1 MVFGEGGANTYLFF
15 VSFVTYKIGWSI
27 INLGGLTMLTLSENN
42 DEVLPMTLNIKEI
55 DKQYTIKQKIFE
67 AINFSVYIVTLK
79 QEGTFYELLLIKDFN
94 SEGPSAHIWH
104 KKFCKNST
112 IIEITNEV
120 AEAIQSG
127 FIKNEKHLFSSSLV

>member
-1 MVFGEGGANTYLFF
+1 MVCGEGGAYTFLFF
-15 VSFVTYKIGWSI
+15 VVFVSYKIGWSI

-42 DEVLPMTLNIKEI
+42 NEVLPMTLNIKEI
-55 DKQYTIKQKIFE
+55 DKQYIIKQKIFE
-67 AINFSVYIVTLK
+67 ALNFSVYIVTCK

-104 KKFCKNST
+104 KKLCKNST
-112 IIEITNEV
+112 IIEIAKEV

-127 FIKNEKHLFSSSLV
+127 FIKNESSLV

>member
-1 MVFGEGGANTYLFF
+1 
-15 VSFVTYKIGWSI
+15 
-27 INLGGLTMLTLSENN
+27 MLTLSENN

-55 DKQYTIKQKIFE
+55 DKQYIIKQKIFE
-67 AINFSVYIVTLK
+67 ALNFSVYIVTLK

-112 IIEITNEV
+112 IIEIANEV

-127 FIKNEKHLFSSSLV
+127 FIKNE